1 MALNSFLFLLKIKSG
16 LKYKK
21 RFALFCVVAILKA
34 VK

>member
-1 MALNSFLFLLKIKSG
+1 MALDSCLFLFKLKSG